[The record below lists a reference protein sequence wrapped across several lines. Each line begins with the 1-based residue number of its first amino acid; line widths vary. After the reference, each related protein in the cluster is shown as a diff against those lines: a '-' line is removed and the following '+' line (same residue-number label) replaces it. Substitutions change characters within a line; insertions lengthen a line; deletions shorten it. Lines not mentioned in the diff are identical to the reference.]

1 MWPEE
6 LQIEWFMSLIYTSA
20 SSASPKKKRE
30 GKGPCIKYV
39 PYLAGKGTSIQPTR
53 ISNLS
58 GREENRRWI
67 YRNADGAIIITV
79 GEILQYCEPCLRC
92 L

>member
-1 MWPEE
+1 
-6 LQIEWFMSLIYTSA
+6 MSLIYTSA

-58 GREENRRWI
+58 GREENRR
-67 YRNADGAIIITV
+67 
-79 GEILQYCEPCLRC
+79 
-92 L
+92 